1 MNQGRLITLLCAVL
15 SALAVHAGQPL
26 FDAHLHYNAEHADQ
40 VAPPAALDILQ
51 QAGIARAVIIG
62 RPPEQALVL
71 HELAPER
78 IVPMLGVYRNLADKQ
93 AWVFDAALP
102 GRVSRMLEDDRWRGI
117 GELHLFAAQR
127 RSPVFHAL
135 VRIAAERG
143 LPLLMHCDPSVI
155 DTLFEIAPAATVIWA
170 HAGAYPYPPLL
181 RDYLERHPTLHL
193 DLSVRDARVAPGG
206 ELDPAWE
213 NLLLEF
219 PGRILVGV
227 DTYWTGRW
235 FEAEAVTREMRA
247 WLAQLPDDVARAI
260 AWDNAARLF
269 PSP

>member
-1 MNQGRLITLLCAVL
+1 MSRGPLIALLLGFLA
-15 SALAVHAGQPL
+15 ALPAPAGQPL
-26 FDAHLHYNAEHADQ
+26 FDAHLHYNAEHAGQ
-40 VAPPAALDILQ
+40 VAPARALAILE
-51 QAGIARAVIIG
+51 QAGIERAVVIG

-78 IVPMLGVYRNLADKQ
+78 IVPMLGVYRDLADKQ

-102 GRVSRMLEDDRWRGI
+102 NRVRRMLADERWRGI

-135 VRIAAERG
+135 VRIAAEHD

-155 DTLFEIAPAATVIWA
+155 DTLFEIEPGARVIWA

-181 RDYLERHPTLHL
+181 RDYLERHPTLHV
-193 DLSVRDARVAPGG
+193 DLSVRDARVAPDGG
-206 ELDPAWE
+206 LDPAWE
-213 NLLLEF
+213 NLFLEF
-219 PGRILVGV
+219 PDRFLVGV

-235 FEAEAVTREMRA
+235 FETEAVAAEMRS
-247 WLAQLPDDVARAI
+247 WLAQLPDEVARAI

-269 PSP
+269 RSR

>member
-1 MNQGRLITLLCAVL
+1 MNRGPLITLLLGILA
-15 SALAVHAGQPL
+15 ALPAPAGQAL

-40 VAPPAALDILQ
+40 VSPAQALAILE
-51 QAGIARAVIIG
+51 QAGIERAVIIG

-78 IVPMLGVYRNLADKQ
+78 IVPMLGVYRDLADKQ
-93 AWVFDAALP
+93 TWVFDAALP
-102 GRVSRMLEDDRWRGI
+102 NRVRQALADDRWRGI

-155 DTLFEIAPAATVIWA
+155 DTLFEIAPKATVIWA

-181 RDYLERHPTLHL
+181 RDYLERHPTLHV

-219 PGRILVGV
+219 PDRFLVGV

-235 FEAEAVTREMRA
+235 FETAAIAATMRG
-247 WLAQLPDDVARAI
+247 WLAQLPDEVARAI
-260 AWDNAARLF
+260 AWDNPARLF
-269 PSP
+269 PPR